1 MSGTGDRRGAV
12 DESGPTRE
20 SGSSLPPAAAAPGE
34 AGAPSEADA
43 GASPEWR
50 RAKVYFS
57 LFDFAAVPRSKAGWI
72 VRALALGITLVVL
85 WRRVDASTKP
95 MLSAKPPAAIPTEE
109 VDDYKFRIPE
119 RTRRVIFAELATAE
133 LAERAR
139 AIQANTWKGH
149 LWSRE
154 DDRGHHERLA
164 ARAAAARHK
173 ISLTQVYLVLDEGI
187 RERWPGPD
195 GNPLPATTPPL
206 NIRSNSW

>member
-1 MSGTGDRRGAV
+1 MSGTGERPDADHDGPSGREGAGEEAHSAAP
-12 DESGPTRE
+12 DT
-20 SGSSLPPAAAAPGE
+20 PAAP
-34 AGAPSEADA
+34 ADA
-43 GASPEWR
+43 GGSR
-50 RAKVYFS
+50 DLRKVSEYFA
-57 LFDFAAVPRSKAGWI
+57 LLDFAAVPRSKAAWV
-72 VRALALGITLVVL
+72 VRAIALAVTLVVL
-85 WRRVDASTKP
+85 WRRVDAVTKP
-95 MLSAKPPAAIPTEE
+95 LLSAKPPATIPTEE
-109 VDDYKFRIPE
+109 VDDYRFRIPE
-119 RTRRVIFAELATAE
+119 RTRRAIFAELAAAE

-164 ARAAAARHK
+164 ARAAAAKHK
-173 ISLTQVYLVLDEGI
+173 VSLTQVYLVLDEGI